1 LPSLG
6 QLQRGSV
13 ASLPFTAVLVKVT
26 WCSKS
31 HEPRNGTKS

>member
-6 QLQRGSV
+6 QLQRRSV
-13 ASLPFTAVLVKVT
+13 ASLPFTAVLVT